1 MADINKLQTLIQLR
15 RGFQAQWDAVAN
27 TYIPKAGEPCVT
39 LDGKN
44 KGQIKIGDGTST
56 WGELK
61 YVGVNEGAMHFIG
74 TVATKAELPENA
86 ETGDIYQVTE
96 DSKMYIWDGDSWEI
110 FHAVDLSN
118 YYTKEETTNLVTV
131 EIGKVNEKITANTEK
146 LNEVETKIGEVETKV
161 NETNTKLENL
171 GTELAKDYALK
182 ADLDVIKVYGD
193 TPSDTSMEV
202 NGQKYATAS
211 EAIAAVEDGGT
222 IKLSGGLGADEVIN
236 ADKQFTLDMNNAVI
250 VDNEK
255 TPINVGVN
263 GALTLTGNG
272 SVECNKHG
280 KPAINNNGNLIIE
293 NGSYTRSVDEKNNS
307 YYTMVNHGNIV
318 INDGIFQAPRVISS
332 MIENGYWDYNSGNAE
347 SGYMAGVNAQY
358 PELTVNGGT
367 FINSFYTIKNDD
379 ASKLTINDGMFY
391 GTILHN
397 GIEMIINGGHFTTID
412 GFYPLSIRN
421 LSDDL
426 NPAKTVI
433 NGGIFDGNCKTIIK
447 NSGEKE
453 LDIQVKGGKFILPV
467 EEQYIAEGY
476 EQKLVNGYYEVTKK
490 A

>member
-15 RGFQAQWDAVAN
+15 RGFQAQWDAVKD

-74 TVATKAELPENA
+74 TVATKGELPESA

-118 YYTKEETTNLVTV
+118 YYTKEETTNLITV

-193 TPSDTSMEV
+193 TTSDTSMEV

-255 TPINVGVN
+255 TPVNVGVN

-332 MIENGYWDYNSGNAE
+332 MIDNGYYDYNTDYKAGEMAE
-347 SGYMAGVNAQY
+347 Y
-358 PELTVNGGT
+358 PELTINGGT
-367 FINSFYTIKNDD
+367 FINAFYVIKNDD
-379 ASKLTINDGMFY
+379 NGKLYINDGNFY
-391 GTILHN
+391 GTIFNNGYEMVVKGGNFKVTDGTYNIGMRKLNDVMNSGKLLIEGGTFYSNGEVNFKHN
-397 GIEMIINGGHFTTID
+397 GGGEEPD
-412 GFYPLSIRN
+412 
-421 LSDDL
+421 
-426 NPAKTVI
+426 VV
-433 NGGIFDGNCKTIIK
+433 
-447 NSGEKE
+447 
-453 LDIQVKGGKFILPV
+453 VKGGKFSAVVP
-467 EEQYIAEGY
+467 EKYIAEGY
-476 EQKLVNGYYEVTKK
+476 EQKYVDGYYVVSAK

>member
-74 TVATKAELPENA
+74 TVATKAELPESA

-96 DSKMYIWDGDSWEI
+96 DGKLYIWDGDSWEI

-118 YYTKEETTNLVTV
+118 YYTKKETDNLVTV
-131 EIGKVNEKITANTEK
+131 EISKVN
-146 LNEVETKIGEVETKV
+146 TKI
-161 NETNTKLENL
+161 ENL
-171 GTELAKDYALK
+171 ETELAKDYALK

-193 TPSDTSMEV
+193 TASDTSMEV
-202 NGQKYATAS
+202 NGQKYNTAS
-211 EAIAAVEDGGT
+211 EAIAAVSDGGT

-236 ADKQFTLDMNNAVI
+236 ADKKFTLDMNNAVI

-255 TPINVGVN
+255 TPVNVDVN

-272 SVECNKHG
+272 SVECNKNG
-280 KPAINNNGNLIIE
+280 KPAINNNGNLTIE
-293 NGSYTRSVDEKNNS
+293 NGSYTRSVDEKGNS
-307 YYTMVNHGNIV
+307 YYTIINHGNTV
-318 INDGIFQAPRVISS
+318 INNGIFQAPRIVSS
-332 MIENGYWDYNSGNAE
+332 MISNGYWDYAQDYKAGEMAE
-347 SGYMAGVNAQY
+347 Y

-367 FINSFYTIKNDD
+367 FINAFYVIKNDD
-379 ASKLTINDGMFY
+379 NGKLYINGGNFY
-391 GTILHN
+391 GTIFNNGYEMVVKGGNFKVTDGTYNIGMRKLNDVMNSGKLLIEGGTFYSNGEVNFKHN
-397 GIEMIINGGHFTTID
+397 GGGEE
-412 GFYPLSIRN
+412 PEV
-421 LSDDL
+421 
-426 NPAKTVI
+426 VI
-433 NGGIFDGNCKTIIK
+433 
-447 NSGEKE
+447 
-453 LDIQVKGGKFILPV
+453 KGGKFSAVVP
-467 EEQYIAEGY
+467 EKYIAEGY
-476 EQKLVNGYYEVTKK
+476 EQKYIDGYYVVSAK

>member
-61 YVGVNEGAMHFIG
+61 YVGVNESAIHFIG
-74 TVATKAELPENA
+74 TVATKAELPESA

-96 DSKMYIWDGDSWEI
+96 DSKLYIWDGDSWEI
-110 FHAVDLSN
+110 FNAVDLSN
-118 YYTKEETTNLVTV
+118 YYNKEETANL
-131 EIGKVNEKITANTEK
+131 
-146 LNEVETKIGEVETKV
+146 L
-161 NETNTKLENL
+161 
-171 GTELAKDYALK
+171 KDYALK

-193 TPSDTSMEV
+193 TTSDTSIEV
-202 NGQKYATAS
+202 NGQKYNTAS
-211 EAIAAVEDGGT
+211 EAIAAVSDGGT

-255 TPINVGVN
+255 TPVNVGVN

-307 YYTMVNHGNIV
+307 YYTMVNHGNTV

-332 MIENGYWDYNSGNAE
+332 MIDNGYYDYNTDYKAGEMAE
-347 SGYMAGVNAQY
+347 Y
-358 PELTVNGGT
+358 PELTINGGT
-367 FINSFYTIKNDD
+367 FINAFYVIKNDD
-379 ASKLTINDGMFY
+379 NGKLYINDGNFY
-391 GTILHN
+391 GTIFNNGYEMVVKGGNFKVTDGTYNIGMRKLNDVMNSGKLLIEGGTFYSNGEVNFKHN
-397 GIEMIINGGHFTTID
+397 GGGEEPD
-412 GFYPLSIRN
+412 
-421 LSDDL
+421 
-426 NPAKTVI
+426 VV
-433 NGGIFDGNCKTIIK
+433 
-447 NSGEKE
+447 
-453 LDIQVKGGKFILPV
+453 VKGGKFSAVVP
-467 EEQYIAEGY
+467 EKYIAKGY
-476 EQKLVNGYYEVTKK
+476 EQKYVDGYYVVSAKS
-490 A
+490 

>member
-74 TVATKAELPENA
+74 TVAMKAELPENA

-193 TPSDTSMEV
+193 TTSDTSMEV

-318 INDGIFQAPRVISS
+318 INDGIFQAPRAVSS
-332 MIENGYWDYNSGNAE
+332 MIDNGYYNYNTDYKAGEMAE
-347 SGYMAGVNAQY
+347 Y

-367 FINSFYTIKNDD
+367 FINAFYVIKNDD
-379 ASKLTINDGMFY
+379 NGKLYINDGNFY
-391 GTILHN
+391 GTIFNNGYEMIVRGGNFKVTDGTYNIGMRKLNDVMNSGKLLIEGGTFYSNGEVNLKHN
-397 GIEMIINGGHFTTID
+397 GGGEEPD
-412 GFYPLSIRN
+412 
-421 LSDDL
+421 
-426 NPAKTVI
+426 VV
-433 NGGIFDGNCKTIIK
+433 
-447 NSGEKE
+447 
-453 LDIQVKGGKFILPV
+453 VKGGKFSAVVP
-467 EEQYIAEGY
+467 EKYIAEGY
-476 EQKLVNGYYEVTKK
+476 EQKYVDGYYVVSAK

>member
-1 MADINKLQTLIQLR
+1 MADVKVLKTTILLR
-15 RGFQAQWDAVAN
+15 RATQAQWDAIAG
-27 TYIPKAGEPCVT
+27 TFIPKAGEPCVT

-44 KGQIKIGDGTST
+44 KGQIKVGDGTTS
-56 WGELK
+56 WGGLK
-61 YVGVNEGAMHFIG
+61 YVGVVEGALNFKG
-74 TVATKAELPENA
+74 SVQTKAELPEA
-86 ETGDIYQVTE
+86 ASIGDIYQVIE
-96 DSKMYIWDGDSWEI
+96 DSTMYIWDGNSWEI
-110 FHAVDLSN
+110 FRAVDLSG
-118 YYTKEETTNLVTV
+118 YATKEEINALKN
-131 EIGKVNEKITANTEK
+131 EINEE
-146 LNEVETKIGEVETKV
+146 LNK
-161 NETNTKLENL
+161 
-171 GTELAKDYALK
+171 YALK
-182 ADLDVIKVYGD
+182 TDLDVIKIYGD
-193 TPSDTSMEV
+193 SIAEDTSMSV
-202 NGQKYATAS
+202 DGVKYDTAS
-211 EAIAAVEDGGT
+211 EAIAAVPKGGT
-222 IKLSGGLGADEVIN
+222 VKMAGGLGADEVIN

-250 VDNEK
+250 IDNEK
-255 TPINVGVN
+255 TPVNVGVN
-263 GALTLTGNG
+263 GNLTLTGNG
-272 SVECNKHG
+272 SVECNKNG
-280 KPAINNNGNLIIE
+280 KPAISNNGTLTIE
-293 NGSYTRSVDEKNNS
+293 NGNITRTVDEKGNT
-307 YYTMVNHGNIV
+307 YYTMVNHGNAT
-318 INDGIFQAPRVISS
+318 INGGIFQAPREISS

-367 FINSFYTIKNDD
+367 FINSFYAIKNDD

-467 EEQYIAEGY
+467 EAQYIAEGY

>member
-74 TVATKAELPENA
+74 TVATKAELPKSA
-86 ETGDIYQVTE
+86 EIGDIYQVTE

-118 YYTKEETTNLVTV
+118 YYTKEETSNLVTV
-131 EIGKVNEKITANTEK
+131 EIGKVEEKVTANTNK
-146 LNEVETKIGEVETKV
+146 LNEVETKVGEVETKV

-182 ADLDVIKVYGD
+182 SDLDVIKVYGD
-193 TPSDTSMEV
+193 TASDTSMEV

-255 TPINVGVN
+255 TPVNVGVN

-318 INDGIFQAPRVISS
+318 INDGIFQAPRVVSS
-332 MIENGYWDYNSGNAE
+332 MIDNGYYDYNTDYKAGEMAE
-347 SGYMAGVNAQY
+347 Y
-358 PELTVNGGT
+358 PELTINGGT
-367 FINSFYTIKNDD
+367 FINAFYVIKNDD
-379 ASKLTINDGMFY
+379 NGKLYINDGNFY
-391 GTILHN
+391 GTIFNNGYEMVVKGGNFKVTDGTYNIGMRKLNDVMNSGKLLIEGGTFYSNGEVNFKHN
-397 GIEMIINGGHFTTID
+397 GGGEEPD
-412 GFYPLSIRN
+412 
-421 LSDDL
+421 
-426 NPAKTVI
+426 VV
-433 NGGIFDGNCKTIIK
+433 
-447 NSGEKE
+447 
-453 LDIQVKGGKFILPV
+453 VKGGKFSAVVP
-467 EEQYIAEGY
+467 EKYIAEGY
-476 EQKLVNGYYEVTKK
+476 EQKYVDGYYVVSAK

>member
-44 KGQIKIGDGTST
+44 KGQIKIGDGIST
-56 WGELK
+56 WRELK

-74 TVATKAELPENA
+74 TVATKAELPESA

-96 DSKMYIWDGDSWEI
+96 DSKLYIWDGDSWEI

-131 EIGKVNEKITANTEK
+131 EIGKVNEKVTANTNK
-146 LNEVETKIGEVETKV
+146 LNEVETKVNEVETKV
-161 NETNTKLENL
+161 NETNSKLENL

-193 TPSDTSMEV
+193 TTSDTSMEV
-202 NGQKYATAS
+202 NGQKYNTDS
-211 EAIAAVEDGGT
+211 EAIAAVSDGGT

-255 TPINVGVN
+255 TPVNVSVN

-272 SVECNKHG
+272 SVECNKNG

-293 NGSYTRSVDEKNNS
+293 NGSYTRSVDEKGNS
-307 YYTMVNHGNIV
+307 YYTMVNHGNTV
-318 INDGIFQAPRVISS
+318 INNGIFQAPRIISS
-332 MIENGYWDYNSGNAE
+332 MISNGYWDYAQDYKVGEMAE
-347 SGYMAGVNAQY
+347 Y
-358 PELTVNGGT
+358 PELTINGGT
-367 FINSFYTIKNDD
+367 FINAFYVIKNDD
-379 ASKLTINDGMFY
+379 NGKLYINDGNFY
-391 GTILHN
+391 GTIFNNGYEMVVKGGNFKVTDGTYNIGMRKLNDVMNSGKLLIEGGTFYSNGEVNFKHN
-397 GIEMIINGGHFTTID
+397 GGGEE
-412 GFYPLSIRN
+412 PEV
-421 LSDDL
+421 
-426 NPAKTVI
+426 VI
-433 NGGIFDGNCKTIIK
+433 
-447 NSGEKE
+447 
-453 LDIQVKGGKFILPV
+453 KGGKFSAVVP
-467 EEQYIAEGY
+467 EKYIAEGY
-476 EQKLVNGYYEVTKK
+476 EQKYIDGYYVVTAK

>member
-15 RGFQAQWDAVAN
+15 RGFQAQWDAVKD

-74 TVATKAELPENA
+74 TVATKAELPESA

-131 EIGKVNEKITANTEK
+131 EIGKVN
-146 LNEVETKIGEVETKV
+146 TKIES
-161 NETNTKLENL
+161 LE
-171 GTELAKDYALK
+171 TELAKDYALK

-193 TPSDTSMEV
+193 TTSDTSMEV
-202 NGQKYATAS
+202 NGQKYNTAS
-211 EAIAAVEDGGT
+211 EAIAAVSDGGT

-255 TPINVGVN
+255 TPINIGVN

-318 INDGIFQAPRVISS
+318 INDGIFQAPRIVSS
-332 MIENGYWDYNSGNAE
+332 MIDNGYYDYNTDYKAGEMAE
-347 SGYMAGVNAQY
+347 Y
-358 PELTVNGGT
+358 PELTINGGT
-367 FINSFYTIKNDD
+367 FINAFYVIKNDD
-379 ASKLTINDGMFY
+379 NGKLYINDGNFY
-391 GTILHN
+391 GTIFNNGYEMVVKGGNFKVTDGTYNIGMRKLNDVMNSGKLLIEGGTFYSNGEVNFKHN
-397 GIEMIINGGHFTTID
+397 GGGEEPD
-412 GFYPLSIRN
+412 
-421 LSDDL
+421 
-426 NPAKTVI
+426 VV
-433 NGGIFDGNCKTIIK
+433 
-447 NSGEKE
+447 
-453 LDIQVKGGKFILPV
+453 VKGGKFSAVVP
-467 EEQYIAEGY
+467 EKYIAEGY
-476 EQKLVNGYYEVTKK
+476 EQKYVDGYYVVSAK

>member
-74 TVATKAELPENA
+74 TVATKGELPESA

-96 DSKMYIWDGDSWEI
+96 DSKLYIWDGDSWEI

-131 EIGKVNEKITANTEK
+131 EIGKVN
-146 LNEVETKIGEVETKV
+146 TKIES
-161 NETNTKLENL
+161 L

-182 ADLDVIKVYGD
+182 ADLDVIKIYGD
-193 TPSDTSMEV
+193 TTSDTSMEV
-202 NGQKYATAS
+202 NGQKYNTAS
-211 EAIAAVEDGGT
+211 EAIAAVSDGGT

-236 ADKQFTLDMNNAVI
+236 ADKKFTLDMNNAVI

-255 TPINVGVN
+255 TPVNVDVN

-272 SVECNKHG
+272 SVECNKNG

-293 NGSYTRSVDEKNNS
+293 NGSYTRSVDEKGNS
-307 YYTMVNHGNIV
+307 YYTMVNHGNTV
-318 INDGIFQAPRVISS
+318 INDGIFQAPRIVSS
-332 MIENGYWDYNSGNAE
+332 MISNGYWDYAQDYKAGEMAE
-347 SGYMAGVNAQY
+347 Y
-358 PELTVNGGT
+358 PELTINNGT
-367 FINSFYTIKNDD
+367 FINAFYVIKNDD
-379 ASKLTINDGMFY
+379 NGKLYINGGNFY
-391 GTILHN
+391 GTIFNNGYEMVIKGGNFKVTDGTYNIGMRKLNDVMNSGKLLIEGGTFYSNGEVNFKHN
-397 GIEMIINGGHFTTID
+397 GGGEE
-412 GFYPLSIRN
+412 PQV
-421 LSDDL
+421 
-426 NPAKTVI
+426 VI
-433 NGGIFDGNCKTIIK
+433 
-447 NSGEKE
+447 
-453 LDIQVKGGKFILPV
+453 KGGKFSAVVP
-467 EEQYIAEGY
+467 EKYIAEGY
-476 EQKLVNGYYEVTKK
+476 EQKYIDGYYVVSAK

>member
-61 YVGVNEGAMHFIG
+61 YVGVNEGAIHFIG
-74 TVATKAELPENA
+74 TVATKAELPESA

-96 DSKMYIWDGDSWEI
+96 DNKMYIWDGDSWEI
-110 FHAVDLSN
+110 FHAVDMSN

-193 TPSDTSMEV
+193 TTSDTSMEV

-255 TPINVGVN
+255 TPVNVGVN

-332 MIENGYWDYNSGNAE
+332 MIDNGYYDYNTDYKAGEMAE
-347 SGYMAGVNAQY
+347 Y

-367 FINSFYTIKNDD
+367 FINAFYVIKNDD
-379 ASKLTINDGMFY
+379 NGKLYINDGNFY
-391 GTILHN
+391 GTIFNNGYEMIVRGGNFKVTDGTYNIGMRKLNDVMNSGKLLIEGGTFYSNGEVNFKHN
-397 GIEMIINGGHFTTID
+397 GGGEEPD
-412 GFYPLSIRN
+412 
-421 LSDDL
+421 
-426 NPAKTVI
+426 VV
-433 NGGIFDGNCKTIIK
+433 
-447 NSGEKE
+447 
-453 LDIQVKGGKFILPV
+453 VKGGKFSAVVP
-467 EEQYIAEGY
+467 EKYIAEGY
-476 EQKLVNGYYEVTKK
+476 EQKYVDGYYVVSAK

>member
-74 TVATKAELPENA
+74 TVATKAELPESA
-86 ETGDIYQVTE
+86 EIGDIYQVTE

-118 YYTKEETTNLVTV
+118 YYTKEETSNLVTV
-131 EIGKVNEKITANTEK
+131 EIGKVEEKVTANTNK
-146 LNEVETKIGEVETKV
+146 LNEVETKVGEVETKV

-182 ADLDVIKVYGD
+182 SDLDVIKVYGD
-193 TPSDTSMEV
+193 TASDTSMEV
-202 NGQKYATAS
+202 DGQKYDTAS
-211 EAIAAVEDGGT
+211 EAIAAVSDGGT

-236 ADKQFTLDMNNAVI
+236 ADKKFTLDMNNAVI

-255 TPINVGVN
+255 TPINVGIN

-332 MIENGYWDYNSGNAE
+332 MIDNGYYDYNTDYKAGEMAE
-347 SGYMAGVNAQY
+347 Y
-358 PELTVNGGT
+358 PELTINGGT
-367 FINSFYTIKNDD
+367 FINAFYVIKNDD
-379 ASKLTINDGMFY
+379 NGKLYINDGNFY
-391 GTILHN
+391 GTIFNNGYEMIVKGGNFKVTDGTYNIGMRKLNDVMNSGKLLIEGGTFYSNGEVNFKHN
-397 GIEMIINGGHFTTID
+397 GGGEEPD
-412 GFYPLSIRN
+412 
-421 LSDDL
+421 
-426 NPAKTVI
+426 VV
-433 NGGIFDGNCKTIIK
+433 
-447 NSGEKE
+447 
-453 LDIQVKGGKFILPV
+453 VKGGKFSAVVP
-467 EEQYIAEGY
+467 EKYIAEGY
-476 EQKLVNGYYEVTKK
+476 EQKYVDGYYVVSAK

>member
-74 TVATKAELPENA
+74 TVATKAELPESA

-96 DSKMYIWDGDSWEI
+96 DGKLYIWDGDSWEI

-118 YYTKEETTNLVTV
+118 YYTKKETDNLVTV
-131 EIGKVNEKITANTEK
+131 EISKVN
-146 LNEVETKIGEVETKV
+146 TKI
-161 NETNTKLENL
+161 ENL
-171 GTELAKDYALK
+171 ETELAKDYALK

-193 TPSDTSMEV
+193 TASDTSMEV
-202 NGQKYATAS
+202 NGQKYNTAS
-211 EAIAAVEDGGT
+211 EAIAAVSDGGT

-236 ADKQFTLDMNNAVI
+236 ADKKFTLDMNNAVI

-255 TPINVGVN
+255 TPVNVDVN

-272 SVECNKHG
+272 SVECNKNG
-280 KPAINNNGNLIIE
+280 KPAINNNGNLTIE
-293 NGSYTRSVDEKNNS
+293 NGSYTRSVDEKGNS
-307 YYTMVNHGNIV
+307 YYTIVNHGNTV
-318 INDGIFQAPRVISS
+318 INNGIFQAPRIVSS
-332 MIENGYWDYNSGNAE
+332 MISNGYWDYAQDYKAGEMAE
-347 SGYMAGVNAQY
+347 Y
-358 PELTVNGGT
+358 PELIINDGT
-367 FINSFYTIKNDD
+367 FINAFYVIKNDD
-379 ASKLTINDGMFY
+379 NGKLYINGGNFY
-391 GTILHN
+391 GTIFNNGYEMVVKDGNFKVTDGTYNIGMRKLNDVMNSGKLLIEGGTFYSNGEVNFKHN
-397 GIEMIINGGHFTTID
+397 GGGEE
-412 GFYPLSIRN
+412 PEV
-421 LSDDL
+421 
-426 NPAKTVI
+426 VI
-433 NGGIFDGNCKTIIK
+433 
-447 NSGEKE
+447 
-453 LDIQVKGGKFILPV
+453 KGGKFSAVVP
-467 EEQYIAEGY
+467 EKYIAAGY
-476 EQKLVNGYYEVTKK
+476 EQKYIDGYYVVSAK

>member
-74 TVATKAELPENA
+74 TVATKAELPESA

-96 DSKMYIWDGDSWEI
+96 DGKLYIWDGDSWEI

-118 YYTKEETTNLVTV
+118 YYTKKETDNLVTV
-131 EIGKVNEKITANTEK
+131 EISKVN
-146 LNEVETKIGEVETKV
+146 TKI
-161 NETNTKLENL
+161 ENL
-171 GTELAKDYALK
+171 ETELAKDYALK

-193 TPSDTSMEV
+193 TASDTSMEV
-202 NGQKYATAS
+202 NGQKYNTAS
-211 EAIAAVEDGGT
+211 EAIAAVSDGGT

-236 ADKQFTLDMNNAVI
+236 ADKKFTLDMNNAVI

-255 TPINVGVN
+255 TPVNVDVN

-272 SVECNKHG
+272 SVECNKNG
-280 KPAINNNGNLIIE
+280 KPAINNNGNLTIE
-293 NGSYTRSVDEKNNS
+293 NGSYTRSVDEKGNS
-307 YYTMVNHGNIV
+307 YYTIVNHGNTV
-318 INDGIFQAPRVISS
+318 INNGIFQAPRIVSS
-332 MIENGYWDYNSGNAE
+332 MISNGYQDYAQDYKAGEMAE
-347 SGYMAGVNAQY
+347 Y
-358 PELTVNGGT
+358 PE
-367 FINSFYTIKNDD
+367 
-379 ASKLTINDGMFY
+379 LTINDGTFINAFYVIKNDDNGKLYINGGNFY
-391 GTILHN
+391 GTIFNNGYEMVVKGGNFKVTDGTYNIGMRKLNDVMNSGKLLIEGGTFYSNGEVNFKHN
-397 GIEMIINGGHFTTID
+397 GGGEE
-412 GFYPLSIRN
+412 PEV
-421 LSDDL
+421 
-426 NPAKTVI
+426 VI
-433 NGGIFDGNCKTIIK
+433 
-447 NSGEKE
+447 
-453 LDIQVKGGKFILPV
+453 KGGKFSAVVP
-467 EEQYIAEGY
+467 EKYIAAGY
-476 EQKLVNGYYEVTKK
+476 EQKYIDGYYVVSAK

>member
-74 TVATKAELPENA
+74 TVATKTELPESA
-86 ETGDIYQVTE
+86 EIGDIYQVTE
-96 DSKMYIWDGDSWEI
+96 DSKLYIWDGDSWEI

-131 EIGKVNEKITANTEK
+131 EIGKVN
-146 LNEVETKIGEVETKV
+146 TKI
-161 NETNTKLENL
+161 ENL
-171 GTELAKDYALK
+171 GTELAKDYVLK
-182 ADLDVIKVYGD
+182 TDLDVIKVYGD
-193 TPSDTSMEV
+193 TASDTSMEV
-202 NGQKYATAS
+202 NGQKYNTAS
-211 EAIAAVEDGGT
+211 EAIAAVSDGGT

-236 ADKQFTLDMNNAVI
+236 ADKKFTLDMNNAVI

-255 TPINVGVN
+255 TPVNVNVN

-272 SVECNKHG
+272 SVECNKNG

-293 NGSYTRSVDEKNNS
+293 NGSYTRSVDEKGNS

-318 INDGIFQAPRVISS
+318 INDGIFQAPRIVSS
-332 MIENGYWDYNSGNAE
+332 MISNGYWDYAQDYKAGEMAE
-347 SGYMAGVNAQY
+347 Y
-358 PELTVNGGT
+358 PELTINGGT
-367 FINSFYTIKNDD
+367 FINAFYVIKNDD
-379 ASKLTINDGMFY
+379 NGKLYINDGNFY
-391 GTILHN
+391 GTIFNNGYEMIVKGGNFKVTDGTYNIGMRKLNDVMNSGKLLIEGGTFYSNGEVNFKHN
-397 GIEMIINGGHFTTID
+397 GGGEE
-412 GFYPLSIRN
+412 PEV
-421 LSDDL
+421 
-426 NPAKTVI
+426 VI
-433 NGGIFDGNCKTIIK
+433 
-447 NSGEKE
+447 
-453 LDIQVKGGKFILPV
+453 KGGKFSAVVP
-467 EEQYIAEGY
+467 EKYIAVGY
-476 EQKLVNGYYEVTKK
+476 EQKYIDGYYVVNAK

>member
-74 TVATKAELPENA
+74 TVATKAELPESA

-96 DSKMYIWDGDSWEI
+96 DSKLYIWDGDSWEI

-131 EIGKVNEKITANTEK
+131 EIGKVN
-146 LNEVETKIGEVETKV
+146 TKIES
-161 NETNTKLENL
+161 L

-182 ADLDVIKVYGD
+182 ADLDVIKIYGD
-193 TPSDTSMEV
+193 TTSDTSMEV
-202 NGQKYATAS
+202 NGQKYNTAS
-211 EAIAAVEDGGT
+211 EAIAAVSDGGT

-236 ADKQFTLDMNNAVI
+236 ADKKFTLDMNNAVI

-255 TPINVGVN
+255 TPVNVDVN

-272 SVECNKHG
+272 SVECNKNG

-293 NGSYTRSVDEKNNS
+293 NGSYTRSVDEKGNS
-307 YYTMVNHGNIV
+307 YYTMVNHGNTV
-318 INDGIFQAPRVISS
+318 INDGIFQAPRIVSS
-332 MIENGYWDYNSGNAE
+332 MISNGYWDYAQDYKAGEMAE
-347 SGYMAGVNAQY
+347 Y
-358 PELTVNGGT
+358 PELTINNGT
-367 FINSFYTIKNDD
+367 FINAFYVIKNDD
-379 ASKLTINDGMFY
+379 NGKLYINGGNFY
-391 GTILHN
+391 GTIFNNGYEMVIKGGNFKVTDGTYNIGMRKLNDVMNSGKLLIEDGTFYSNGEVNFKHN
-397 GIEMIINGGHFTTID
+397 GGGEE
-412 GFYPLSIRN
+412 PQV
-421 LSDDL
+421 
-426 NPAKTVI
+426 VI
-433 NGGIFDGNCKTIIK
+433 
-447 NSGEKE
+447 
-453 LDIQVKGGKFILPV
+453 KGGKFSAVVP
-467 EEQYIAEGY
+467 EKYIAEGY
-476 EQKLVNGYYEVTKK
+476 EQKYIDGYYVVSAK

>member
-74 TVATKAELPENA
+74 TVATKAELPESA

-96 DSKMYIWDGDSWEI
+96 DSKLYIWDGDSWEI
-110 FHAVDLSN
+110 FRAVDLSN

-131 EIGKVNEKITANTEK
+131 EIGKVN
-146 LNEVETKIGEVETKV
+146 TKIES
-161 NETNTKLENL
+161 L

-182 ADLDVIKVYGD
+182 ADLDVIKIYGD
-193 TPSDTSMEV
+193 TTSDTSMEV
-202 NGQKYATAS
+202 NGQKYNTAS
-211 EAIAAVEDGGT
+211 EAIAAVSDGGT

-236 ADKQFTLDMNNAVI
+236 ADKKFTLDMNNAVI

-255 TPINVGVN
+255 TPVNVDVN

-272 SVECNKHG
+272 SVECNKNG

-293 NGSYTRSVDEKNNS
+293 NGSYTRSVDEKGNS
-307 YYTMVNHGNIV
+307 YYTMVNHGNTV
-318 INDGIFQAPRVISS
+318 INDGIFQAPRIVSS
-332 MIENGYWDYNSGNAE
+332 MISNGYGDYAQDYKAGEMAE
-347 SGYMAGVNAQY
+347 Y
-358 PELTVNGGT
+358 PELTINNGT
-367 FINSFYTIKNDD
+367 FINAFYVIKNDD
-379 ASKLTINDGMFY
+379 NGKLYINGGNFY
-391 GTILHN
+391 GTIFNNGYEMVIKGGNFKVTDGTYNIGMRKLNDVMNSGKLLIEGGTFYSNGEVNFKHN
-397 GIEMIINGGHFTTID
+397 GGGEE
-412 GFYPLSIRN
+412 PQV
-421 LSDDL
+421 
-426 NPAKTVI
+426 VI
-433 NGGIFDGNCKTIIK
+433 
-447 NSGEKE
+447 
-453 LDIQVKGGKFILPV
+453 KGGKFSAVVP
-467 EEQYIAEGY
+467 EKYIAEGY
-476 EQKLVNGYYEVTKK
+476 EQKYIDGYYVVSAK

>member
-74 TVATKAELPENA
+74 TVATKAELPESA

-96 DSKMYIWDGDSWEI
+96 DSKLYIWDGDSWEI

-118 YYTKEETTNLVTV
+118 YYTKEETANLVTV
-131 EIGKVNEKITANTEK
+131 EIGKVN
-146 LNEVETKIGEVETKV
+146 TKI
-161 NETNTKLENL
+161 ENL
-171 GTELAKDYALK
+171 ETELAKDYALK
-182 ADLDVIKVYGD
+182 TDLDVIKVYGD
-193 TPSDTSMEV
+193 TASDTSMEV
-202 NGQKYATAS
+202 NGQKYNTAS
-211 EAIAAVEDGGT
+211 EAIAAVSDGGT

-255 TPINVGVN
+255 TPVEVGVN
-263 GALTLTGNG
+263 GNLTLTGNG
-272 SVECNKHG
+272 SVECNKNG
-280 KPAINNNGNLIIE
+280 KPAINNNGSMTIE
-293 NGSYTRSVDEKNNS
+293 NGSYTRTVDEKGNS

-318 INDGIFQAPRVISS
+318 INDGIFQAPRIVSS
-332 MIENGYWDYNSGNAE
+332 MIENGYYDYAKDYKAGEMAE
-347 SGYMAGVNAQY
+347 Y
-358 PELTVNGGT
+358 PELTINGGT
-367 FINSFYTIKNDD
+367 FINAFYVIKNDD
-379 ASKLTINDGMFY
+379 NGKLYINGGNFY
-391 GTILHN
+391 GTIFNN
-397 GIEMIINGGHFTTID
+397 GYEMIIKGGNFKVTDGTYNIGMRKLNDVMNSGKLLIEGGTFDSNGEVNFKHNGG
-412 GFYPLSIRN
+412 GEEPEV
-421 LSDDL
+421 
-426 NPAKTVI
+426 VI
-433 NGGIFDGNCKTIIK
+433 
-447 NSGEKE
+447 
-453 LDIQVKGGKFILPV
+453 KGGKFSAIVPDN
-467 EEQYIAEGY
+467 YIAEGY
-476 EQKLVNGYYEVTKK
+476 EQNYVDGYYVVSAK

>member
-74 TVATKAELPENA
+74 TVATKAELPESA

-96 DSKMYIWDGDSWEI
+96 DSKLYIWDGDSWEI

-131 EIGKVNEKITANTEK
+131 EIGKVN
-146 LNEVETKIGEVETKV
+146 TKIES
-161 NETNTKLENL
+161 L

-182 ADLDVIKVYGD
+182 ADLDVIKIYGD
-193 TPSDTSMEV
+193 TTSDTSMEV
-202 NGQKYATAS
+202 NGQKYNTAS
-211 EAIAAVEDGGT
+211 EAIAAVSDGGT

-236 ADKQFTLDMNNAVI
+236 ADKKFTLDMNNAVI

-255 TPINVGVN
+255 TPVNVDVN

-272 SVECNKHG
+272 SVECNKNG

-293 NGSYTRSVDEKNNS
+293 NGSYTRSVDEKGNS
-307 YYTMVNHGNIV
+307 YYTMVNHGNTV
-318 INDGIFQAPRVISS
+318 INDGIFQAPRIVSS
-332 MIENGYWDYNSGNAE
+332 MISNGYWDYAQDYKAGEMAE
-347 SGYMAGVNAQY
+347 Y
-358 PELTVNGGT
+358 PKLTINNGT
-367 FINSFYTIKNDD
+367 FINAFYVIKNDD
-379 ASKLTINDGMFY
+379 NGKLYINGGNFY
-391 GTILHN
+391 GTIFNNGYEMVIKGGNFKVTDGTYNIGMRKLNDVMNSGKLLIEGGTFYSNGEVNFKHN
-397 GIEMIINGGHFTTID
+397 GGGEE
-412 GFYPLSIRN
+412 PQV
-421 LSDDL
+421 
-426 NPAKTVI
+426 VI
-433 NGGIFDGNCKTIIK
+433 
-447 NSGEKE
+447 
-453 LDIQVKGGKFILPV
+453 KGGKFSAVVP
-467 EEQYIAEGY
+467 EKYIAEGY
-476 EQKLVNGYYEVTKK
+476 EQKYIDGYYVVSAK

>member
-15 RGFQAQWDAVAN
+15 RGFQTQWDAVAN

-74 TVATKAELPENA
+74 TVATKAELPESA

-96 DSKMYIWDGDSWEI
+96 DSKLYIWDGDSWEI

-131 EIGKVNEKITANTEK
+131 EIGKVN
-146 LNEVETKIGEVETKV
+146 TKIES
-161 NETNTKLENL
+161 L

-182 ADLDVIKVYGD
+182 ADLDVIKIYGD
-193 TPSDTSMEV
+193 TTSDTSMEV
-202 NGQKYATAS
+202 NGQKYNTAS
-211 EAIAAVEDGGT
+211 EAIAAVSDGGT

-236 ADKQFTLDMNNAVI
+236 ADKKFTLDMNNAVI

-255 TPINVGVN
+255 TPVNVDVN

-272 SVECNKHG
+272 SVECNKNG

-293 NGSYTRSVDEKNNS
+293 NGSYTRSVDEKGNS
-307 YYTMVNHGNIV
+307 YYTMVNHGNTV
-318 INDGIFQAPRVISS
+318 INDGIFQAPRIVSS
-332 MIENGYWDYNSGNAE
+332 MISNGYWDYAQDYKAGEMAE
-347 SGYMAGVNAQY
+347 Y
-358 PELTVNGGT
+358 PELTINNGT
-367 FINSFYTIKNDD
+367 FINAFYVIKNDD
-379 ASKLTINDGMFY
+379 NGKLYINGGNFY
-391 GTILHN
+391 GTIFNNGYEMVIKGGNFKVTDGTYNIGMRKLNDVMNSGKLLIEGGTFYSNGEVNFKHN
-397 GIEMIINGGHFTTID
+397 GGGEE
-412 GFYPLSIRN
+412 PQV
-421 LSDDL
+421 
-426 NPAKTVI
+426 VI
-433 NGGIFDGNCKTIIK
+433 
-447 NSGEKE
+447 
-453 LDIQVKGGKFILPV
+453 KGGKFSAVVP
-467 EEQYIAEGY
+467 EKYIAEGY
-476 EQKLVNGYYEVTKK
+476 EQKYIDGYYVVSAK

>member
-61 YVGVNEGAMHFIG
+61 YVGVNESAIHFIG
-74 TVATKAELPENA
+74 TVATKAELPESA

-96 DSKMYIWDGDSWEI
+96 DSKLYIWDGDSWEI
-110 FHAVDLSN
+110 FNAVDLSN
-118 YYTKEETTNLVTV
+118 YYNKEETTNL
-131 EIGKVNEKITANTEK
+131 
-146 LNEVETKIGEVETKV
+146 L
-161 NETNTKLENL
+161 
-171 GTELAKDYALK
+171 KDYALK

-193 TPSDTSMEV
+193 TTSDTSIEV
-202 NGQKYATAS
+202 NGQKYNTAS
-211 EAIAAVEDGGT
+211 EAIAAVSDGGT
-222 IKLSGGLGADEVIN
+222 IKLSGGLGVDEVIN

-255 TPINVGVN
+255 TPVNIGVN

-318 INDGIFQAPRVISS
+318 INDGIFQAPRIVSS
-332 MIENGYWDYNSGNAE
+332 MIDNGYYDYNTDYKAGEMAE
-347 SGYMAGVNAQY
+347 Y
-358 PELTVNGGT
+358 PELTINGGT
-367 FINSFYTIKNDD
+367 FINAFYVIKNDD
-379 ASKLTINDGMFY
+379 NGKLYINDGNFY
-391 GTILHN
+391 GTIFNNGYEMVVKGGNFKVTDGTYNIGMRKLNDVMNSGKLLIEGGTFYSNGEVNFKHN
-397 GIEMIINGGHFTTID
+397 GGGEEPD
-412 GFYPLSIRN
+412 
-421 LSDDL
+421 
-426 NPAKTVI
+426 VV
-433 NGGIFDGNCKTIIK
+433 
-447 NSGEKE
+447 
-453 LDIQVKGGKFILPV
+453 VKGGKFSAVVP
-467 EEQYIAEGY
+467 EKYIAEGY
-476 EQKLVNGYYEVTKK
+476 EQKYVDGYYVVSAK

>member
-15 RGFQAQWDAVAN
+15 RGFQAQWEAVAN

-61 YVGVNEGAMHFIG
+61 YIGVNEGAMHFIG
-74 TVATKAELPENA
+74 TVATKAELPESA

-96 DSKMYIWDGDSWEI
+96 DSKLYIWDGDSWEI

-131 EIGKVNEKITANTEK
+131 EIGKVN
-146 LNEVETKIGEVETKV
+146 TKI
-161 NETNTKLENL
+161 ENL

-182 ADLDVIKVYGD
+182 ADLDVIKIYGD
-193 TPSDTSMEV
+193 TISDTSMEV
-202 NGQKYATAS
+202 NGQKYNTAS
-211 EAIAAVEDGGT
+211 EAIAAVSDGGT

-236 ADKQFTLDMNNAVI
+236 ADKKFTLDMNNAVI

-255 TPINVGVN
+255 TPVNVDVN

-272 SVECNKHG
+272 SVECNKNG

-293 NGSYTRSVDEKNNS
+293 NGSYTRSVDEKGNS
-307 YYTMVNHGNIV
+307 YYTMVNHGNTV
-318 INDGIFQAPRVISS
+318 INDGIFQAPRIVSS
-332 MIENGYWDYNSGNAE
+332 MISNGYWDYAQDYKAGEMAE
-347 SGYMAGVNAQY
+347 Y
-358 PELTVNGGT
+358 PELTINNGT
-367 FINSFYTIKNDD
+367 FINAFYVIKNDD
-379 ASKLTINDGMFY
+379 NGKLYINGGNFY
-391 GTILHN
+391 GTIFNNGYEMVIKGGNFKVTDGTYNIGMRKLNDVMNSGKLLIEGGTFYSNGEVNFKHN
-397 GIEMIINGGHFTTID
+397 GGGEE
-412 GFYPLSIRN
+412 PQV
-421 LSDDL
+421 
-426 NPAKTVI
+426 VI
-433 NGGIFDGNCKTIIK
+433 
-447 NSGEKE
+447 
-453 LDIQVKGGKFILPV
+453 KGGKFSAVVP
-467 EEQYIAEGY
+467 EKYIAEGY
-476 EQKLVNGYYEVTKK
+476 EQKYIDGYYVVSAK

>member
-74 TVATKAELPENA
+74 TVATKAELPESA

-96 DSKMYIWDGDSWEI
+96 DSKLYIWDGDSWEI
-110 FHAVDLSN
+110 FRAVDLNN

-131 EIGKVNEKITANTEK
+131 EIGKVN
-146 LNEVETKIGEVETKV
+146 TKIES
-161 NETNTKLENL
+161 L

-182 ADLDVIKVYGD
+182 ADLDVIKIYGD
-193 TPSDTSMEV
+193 TTSDTSMEV
-202 NGQKYATAS
+202 NGQKYNTAS
-211 EAIAAVEDGGT
+211 EAIAAVSDGGT

-236 ADKQFTLDMNNAVI
+236 ADKKFTLDMNNAVI

-255 TPINVGVN
+255 TPVNVDVN

-272 SVECNKHG
+272 SVECNKNG

-293 NGSYTRSVDEKNNS
+293 NGSYTRSVDEKGNS
-307 YYTMVNHGNIV
+307 YYTMVNHGNTV
-318 INDGIFQAPRVISS
+318 INDGIFQAPRIVSS
-332 MIENGYWDYNSGNAE
+332 MISNGYWDYAQDYKAGEMAE
-347 SGYMAGVNAQY
+347 Y
-358 PELTVNGGT
+358 PELTINNGT
-367 FINSFYTIKNDD
+367 FINAFYVIKNDD
-379 ASKLTINDGMFY
+379 NGKLYINGGNFY
-391 GTILHN
+391 GTIFNNGYEMVIKGGNFKVTDGTYNIGMRKLNDVMNSGKLLIEGGTFYSNGEVNFKHN
-397 GIEMIINGGHFTTID
+397 GGGEE
-412 GFYPLSIRN
+412 PQV
-421 LSDDL
+421 
-426 NPAKTVI
+426 VI
-433 NGGIFDGNCKTIIK
+433 
-447 NSGEKE
+447 
-453 LDIQVKGGKFILPV
+453 KGGKFSAVVP
-467 EEQYIAEGY
+467 EKYIAEGY
-476 EQKLVNGYYEVTKK
+476 EQKYIDGYYVVSAK

>member
-61 YVGVNEGAMHFIG
+61 YVGVNEGTMHFIG
-74 TVATKAELPENA
+74 TVATKVELPESA

-96 DSKMYIWDGDSWEI
+96 DSKLYIWDGDNWEI

-131 EIGKVNEKITANTEK
+131 EIGKVN
-146 LNEVETKIGEVETKV
+146 TKIES
-161 NETNTKLENL
+161 L

-182 ADLDVIKVYGD
+182 ADLDVIKIYGD
-193 TPSDTSMEV
+193 TTSDTSMEV
-202 NGQKYATAS
+202 NGQKYNTAS
-211 EAIAAVEDGGT
+211 EAIAAVSDGGT

-236 ADKQFTLDMNNAVI
+236 ADKKFTLDMNNAVI

-255 TPINVGVN
+255 TPVNVDVN

-272 SVECNKHG
+272 SVECNKNG

-293 NGSYTRSVDEKNNS
+293 NGSYTRSVDEKGNS
-307 YYTMVNHGNIV
+307 YYTIVNHGNTV
-318 INDGIFQAPRVISS
+318 INDGIFQAPRIVSS
-332 MIENGYWDYNSGNAE
+332 MISNGYWDYAQDYKAGEMAE
-347 SGYMAGVNAQY
+347 Y
-358 PELTVNGGT
+358 PELTINNGT
-367 FINSFYTIKNDD
+367 FINAFYVIKNDD
-379 ASKLTINDGMFY
+379 NGKLYINGGNFY
-391 GTILHN
+391 GTIFNNGYEMVIKGGNFKVTDGTYNIGMRKLNDVMNSGKLLIEGGTFYSNGEVNFKHN
-397 GIEMIINGGHFTTID
+397 GGGEE
-412 GFYPLSIRN
+412 PQV
-421 LSDDL
+421 
-426 NPAKTVI
+426 VI
-433 NGGIFDGNCKTIIK
+433 
-447 NSGEKE
+447 
-453 LDIQVKGGKFILPV
+453 KGGKFSAVVP
-467 EEQYIAEGY
+467 EKYIAEGY
-476 EQKLVNGYYEVTKK
+476 EQKYIDGYYVVSAK

>member
-61 YVGVNEGAMHFIG
+61 YVGVNEGAMHFVG
-74 TVATKAELPENA
+74 TVATKAELPESA

-96 DSKMYIWDGDSWEI
+96 DSKLYIWDGDSWEI

-131 EIGKVNEKITANTEK
+131 EIGKVN
-146 LNEVETKIGEVETKV
+146 TKI
-161 NETNTKLENL
+161 ENL

-193 TPSDTSMEV
+193 TVSDTSMEV
-202 NGQKYATAS
+202 NGQKYNTAS
-211 EAIAAVEDGGT
+211 EAIAAVSDGGT

-236 ADKQFTLDMNNAVI
+236 ADKKFTLDMNNAVI

-255 TPINVGVN
+255 TPVNVDVN

-272 SVECNKHG
+272 SVECNKNG
-280 KPAINNNGNLIIE
+280 KPAINNNGNLTIE
-293 NGSYTRSVDEKNNS
+293 NGSYTRSVDEKGNS
-307 YYTMVNHGNIV
+307 YYTMVNHGNTV
-318 INDGIFQAPRVISS
+318 INNGIFQAPRIVSS
-332 MIENGYWDYNSGNAE
+332 MISNGYWDYAQDYKAGEMAE
-347 SGYMAGVNAQY
+347 Y
-358 PELTVNGGT
+358 PE
-367 FINSFYTIKNDD
+367 
-379 ASKLTINDGMFY
+379 LTINDGTFINAFYVIKNDDNGKLYINGGNFY
-391 GTILHN
+391 GTIFNNGYEMVVKGGNFKVTDGTYNIGMRKLNDVMNSGKLLIEGGTFYSNGEVNFKHN
-397 GIEMIINGGHFTTID
+397 GGGEE
-412 GFYPLSIRN
+412 PEV
-421 LSDDL
+421 
-426 NPAKTVI
+426 VI
-433 NGGIFDGNCKTIIK
+433 
-447 NSGEKE
+447 
-453 LDIQVKGGKFILPV
+453 KGGKFSAVVP
-467 EEQYIAEGY
+467 EKYIAEGY
-476 EQKLVNGYYEVTKK
+476 EQKYIDGYYVVSAK

>member
-182 ADLDVIKVYGD
+182 SDLDVIKIYGN
-193 TPSDTSMEV
+193 TVSDTSMEV

-255 TPINVGVN
+255 TPVNVGVN

-318 INDGIFQAPRVISS
+318 INDGIFQAPRIVSS
-332 MIENGYWDYNSGNAE
+332 MIDNGYYDYAQDYKAGEMAE
-347 SGYMAGVNAQY
+347 Y
-358 PELTVNGGT
+358 PELTINGGT
-367 FINSFYTIKNDD
+367 FINAFYVIKNDD
-379 ASKLTINDGMFY
+379 NGKLYINDGNFY
-391 GTILHN
+391 GTIFNN
-397 GIEMIINGGHFTTID
+397 GYEM
-412 GFYPLSIRN
+412 
-421 LSDDL
+421 
-426 NPAKTVI
+426 V
-433 NGGIFDGNCKTIIK
+433 
-447 NSGEKE
+447 
-453 LDIQVKGGKFILPV
+453 VKGGNFKVTDGTYNIGMRKLNDVMNSGKLLIEGGTFYSNGEVNFKHNGGGEEPDVVVNGGKFSAVVP
-467 EEQYIAEGY
+467 EKYIAEGY
-476 EQKLVNGYYEVTKK
+476 EQKYVDGYYVVSAK

>member
-74 TVATKAELPENA
+74 TVATKAELPESA

-96 DSKMYIWDGDSWEI
+96 DSKLYIWDGDSWEI

-131 EIGKVNEKITANTEK
+131 EIGKVN
-146 LNEVETKIGEVETKV
+146 TKIES
-161 NETNTKLENL
+161 L

-182 ADLDVIKVYGD
+182 ADLDVIKIYGD
-193 TPSDTSMEV
+193 TTSDTSMEV
-202 NGQKYATAS
+202 NGQKYNTAS
-211 EAIAAVEDGGT
+211 EAIAAVSDGGT

-236 ADKQFTLDMNNAVI
+236 ADKKFTLDMNNAVI

-255 TPINVGVN
+255 TPVNVDVN

-272 SVECNKHG
+272 SVECNKNG

-293 NGSYTRSVDEKNNS
+293 NGSYTRSVDEKGNS
-307 YYTMVNHGNIV
+307 YYTMVNHGNTV
-318 INDGIFQAPRVISS
+318 INNGIFQAPRIISS
-332 MIENGYWDYNSGNAE
+332 MISNGYWDYAQDYKAGEMAE
-347 SGYMAGVNAQY
+347 Y
-358 PELTVNGGT
+358 PE
-367 FINSFYTIKNDD
+367 
-379 ASKLTINDGMFY
+379 LTINDGTFINAFYVIKNDDNGKLYINGGNFY
-391 GTILHN
+391 GTIFNNGYEMVIKGGNFKVTDGTYNIGMRKLNDVMNSGKLLIEGGTFYSNGEVNFKHN
-397 GIEMIINGGHFTTID
+397 GGGEE
-412 GFYPLSIRN
+412 PQV
-421 LSDDL
+421 
-426 NPAKTVI
+426 VI
-433 NGGIFDGNCKTIIK
+433 
-447 NSGEKE
+447 
-453 LDIQVKGGKFILPV
+453 KGGKFSAVVP
-467 EEQYIAEGY
+467 EKYIAEGY
-476 EQKLVNGYYEVTKK
+476 EQKYIDGYYVVSAK

>member
-74 TVATKAELPENA
+74 TVATKAELPESA

-96 DSKMYIWDGDSWEI
+96 DSKLYIWDGDSWEI
-110 FHAVDLSN
+110 FHAVDLNN

-131 EIGKVNEKITANTEK
+131 EIGKVN
-146 LNEVETKIGEVETKV
+146 TKIES
-161 NETNTKLENL
+161 L

-182 ADLDVIKVYGD
+182 ADLDVIKIYGD
-193 TPSDTSMEV
+193 TTSDTSMEV
-202 NGQKYATAS
+202 NGQKYNTAS
-211 EAIAAVEDGGT
+211 EAIAAVSDGGT

-236 ADKQFTLDMNNAVI
+236 ADKKFTLDMNNAVI

-255 TPINVGVN
+255 TPVNVDVN

-272 SVECNKHG
+272 SVECNKNG

-293 NGSYTRSVDEKNNS
+293 NGSYTRSVDEKGNS
-307 YYTMVNHGNIV
+307 YYTMVNHGNTV
-318 INDGIFQAPRVISS
+318 INDGIFQAPRIVSS
-332 MIENGYWDYNSGNAE
+332 MISNGYWDYAQDYKAGEMAE
-347 SGYMAGVNAQY
+347 Y
-358 PELTVNGGT
+358 PELTINNGT
-367 FINSFYTIKNDD
+367 FINAFYVIKNDD
-379 ASKLTINDGMFY
+379 NGKLYINGGNFY
-391 GTILHN
+391 GTIFNNGYEMVIKGGNFKVTDGTYNIGMRKLNDVMNSGKLLIEGGTFYSNGEVNFKHN
-397 GIEMIINGGHFTTID
+397 GGGEE
-412 GFYPLSIRN
+412 PQV
-421 LSDDL
+421 
-426 NPAKTVI
+426 VI
-433 NGGIFDGNCKTIIK
+433 
-447 NSGEKE
+447 
-453 LDIQVKGGKFILPV
+453 KGGKFSAVVP
-467 EEQYIAEGY
+467 EKYIAEGY
-476 EQKLVNGYYEVTKK
+476 E
-490 A
+490 